1 MTTQIV
7 EQIRTAD
14 DLRQQGQTARRA
26 ARPVARLSTEVKNRV
41 LLTLAGLLESAAGE
55 TLAANAADY
64 AEAQA
69 GGMDAAMLDRL
80 LLTEAR
86 LAGIAADLRQVA
98 ALPDPVG
105 EIIDMTTLP
114 NGLTAGRRRTPL
126 GVIAS
131 IYESR
136 PNVTIDIFALCLK
149 SGNACLLR
157 GGKEAIRSNRA
168 LVELARRALAAAG
181 APDAAVQFVDN
192 PDRALVDELLRMNDC
207 IDLVVPRGGA
217 GLVRFVGANATMPAV
232 TGGVGVCHTY
242 IDSAANLEQAA
253 AIAFNAKVRRPT
265 ICNALDTL
273 LLHSAAAQDGLP
285 RIAAPLLA
293 AGVELHCDGR
303 ALAILQNAPP
313 PNAAASSDSGPN
325 PPPAGAANGHRPA
338 PAAGHIL
345 PAADDDWGREFLS
358 LTAAVRVVDSLE
370 EALAH
375 IEQYG
380 SGHSEAIVTEDYSAA
395 LRFLDEVD
403 AAAVYVNASTQFTD
417 GGQFGLGAE
426 VGIST
431 QKFHARGPMGLRELT
446 SYKWVI
452 MGNGQVRP

>member
-14 DLRQQGQTARRA
+14 DLRQQGQAARRA

-86 LAGIAADLRQVA
+86 LASIAADLRRVA

-114 NGLTAGRRRTPL
+114 NGMTAGRRRTPL

-168 LVELARRALAAAG
+168 LVGLIRRALAAAG

-242 IDSAANLEQAA
+242 IDAAANLDMAA
-253 AIAFNAKVRRPT
+253 NIAFNAKVRRPT

-273 LLHSAAAQDGLP
+273 LLHSAAAPEGLP
-285 RIAAPLLA
+285 LIAAPLLA

-303 ALAILQNAPP
+303 ALDILQNTPP
-313 PNAAASSDSGPN
+313 PNAAAPSDSGPN
-325 PPPAGAANGHRPA
+325 PPPAGAANGHHPA
-338 PAAGHIL
+338 PAAGRIL
-345 PAADDDWGREFLS
+345 PAADDDWGQEFLS
-358 LTAAVRVVDSLE
+358 LTAAVRVVDSLD

-395 LRFLDEVD
+395 MRFLDEVD

-452 MGNGQVRP
+452 MGSGQVRP